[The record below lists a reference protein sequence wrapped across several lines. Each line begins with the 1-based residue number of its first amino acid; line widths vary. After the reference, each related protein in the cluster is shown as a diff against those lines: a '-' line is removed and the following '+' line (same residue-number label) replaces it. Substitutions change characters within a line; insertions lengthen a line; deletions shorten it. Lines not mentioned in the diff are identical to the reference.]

1 MLMNVSVNEL
11 FFICWTDPKP
21 TEQPEDVHFLSNT
34 SISSMYDINWTS
46 LISGHVQKLDPV
58 DINWLTAVGERTD
71 LVGAVVLVTG

>member
-34 SISSMYDINWTS
+34 SISSMYDIN
-46 LISGHVQKLDPV
+46 
-58 DINWLTAVGERTD
+58 
-71 LVGAVVLVTG
+71 